1 MPQEHRRPGK
11 VFVPMKK
18 KWNISYLSFL
28 FLNTAGHRSVRCH
41 CLSPFY
47 NYYYISA
54 NPSARFSMARA
65 LTGQP
70 NPFRIKLKMC
80 LWITGKERW
89 QEMQSKLL
97 VAAMLKF
104 TIAENMFTTE
114 ASTRISKTGLMV
126 QKLLFIPPGH
136 DQYHIFTSITDSKT
150 IKLSS

>member
-1 MPQEHRRPGK
+1 
-11 VFVPMKK
+11 
-18 KWNISYLSFL
+18 
-28 FLNTAGHRSVRCH
+28 
-41 CLSPFY
+41 
-47 NYYYISA
+47 
-54 NPSARFSMARA
+54 
-65 LTGQP
+65 
-70 NPFRIKLKMC
+70 
-80 LWITGKERW
+80 
-89 QEMQSKLL
+89 MQSKLL